1 MTSDSKAESRSEKEE
16 EEVDDRL
23 VDRLVDE
30 IETSVEDFADA
41 QGANDEEVDTAV
53 YTCAVQHAVD
63 SGIEKEQFLA
73 MLDEMFEESREMGE
87 LEDRMSL
94 TRGQA

>member
-1 MTSDSKAESRSEKEE
+1 MTNEQADRKQAEE
-16 EEVDDRL
+16 L
-23 VDRLVDE
+23 VDQLVNE
-30 IETSVEDFADA
+30 IETSVEDFAGER
-41 QGANDEEVDTAV
+41 GANDEMVDTAL

>member
-1 MTSDSKAESRSEKEE
+1 MSSDASDKGAEE
-16 EEVDDRL
+16 EM
-23 VDRLVDE
+23 VDRCVDE
-30 IETSVEDFADA
+30 IETTLDDFADEWHA
-41 QGANDEEVDTAV
+41 SDEELDTSV

-94 TRGQA
+94 TRGEA

>member
-1 MTSDSKAESRSEKEE
+1 MTENASDRGEE
-16 EEVDDRL
+16 DEL
-23 VDRLVDE
+23 VDALVNE
-30 IETSVEDFADA
+30 IENAIEDFADDRRA
-41 QGANDEEVDTAV
+41 TQAAVDTAI
-53 YTCAVQHAVD
+53 YTSAVQHAVD

-94 TRGQA
+94 TRGEA

>member
-1 MTSDSKAESRSEKEE
+1 MTEEAKEDTGDDE
-16 EEVDDRL
+16 EM
-23 VDRLVDE
+23 VDRCVDE
-30 IETSVEDFADA
+30 IETALDDFQDDQRASDA
-41 QGANDEEVDTAV
+41 AVDTAL

-63 SGIEKEQFLA
+63 AGLEKEQFLA

-94 TRGQA
+94 TRGDA